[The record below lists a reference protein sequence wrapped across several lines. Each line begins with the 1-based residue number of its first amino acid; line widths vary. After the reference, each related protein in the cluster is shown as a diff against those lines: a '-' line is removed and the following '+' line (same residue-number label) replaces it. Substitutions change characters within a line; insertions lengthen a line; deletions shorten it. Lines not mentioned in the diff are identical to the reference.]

1 MRARGVAL
9 LGSAVALALAP
20 QAVAQEWETSEPEPA
35 ETPEPAP
42 PPPAPPAP
50 PAPVAAP
57 SPLPPPGFVPVVVHA
72 SSSDT
77 VLSLSLEKKGAPLF
91 RCVGQCLSYVAP
103 REYFVAVEASD
114 EHVGGR
120 RKVSVSG
127 PTELWVTPRSQS
139 TRNTGLGLG
148 IGGIVAMAGG
158 ALLAVAGLQR
168 ELEGREGGTL
178 ITLGLSGMVGGAV
191 LTPIGWVMF
200 GRSAPAV
207 ESRPLR

>member
-1 MRARGVAL
+1 MTSGGVAL
-9 LGSAVALALAP
+9 MGLALVLALSP
-20 QAVAQEWETSEPEPA
+20 RAVAQEWETGPPDPA

-42 PPPAPPAP
+42 PPPPEPPA
-50 PAPVAAP
+50 APLQLQP
-57 SPLPPPGFVPVVVHA
+57 PLPPPGFVPIVMHGSSPGVVV
-72 SSSDT
+72 
-77 VLSLSLEKKGAPLF
+77 SLSLEKKGAPLF

-148 IGGIVAMAGG
+148 VGGIVAMAGG

-178 ITLGLSGMVGGAV
+178 ITLGLTGMIGGAV